1 MQGHQ
6 GLSRPRPAGALVEWS
21 GQTAWP
27 LVPARFPV
35 RRPRSPRAVAV
46 IPAYNEEAV
55 IAQVVAATRAE
66 VPDVIVVDDGSADAT
81 AALAAGA
88 GAEVVAM
95 PRNRGKAAAVQA
107 GFAAAI
113 ARGYEVVV
121 MLDADGQHLPDEI
134 PRVLAPVL
142 AGEADLVVGSRFLEV
157 RSEVPAY
164 RRLGQET
171 LNLLTALGAGVSL
184 TDTQSGFR
192 ALGPAALARLDFAS
206 DGYSLES
213 AMIAHFAACD
223 LRIVEV
229 PISCRYDVPNSHKKH
244 PVLHGFEIVRSMTRA
259 ILVRQGRAL
268 GMIGV
273 PLVVT
278 GSVFGVL
285 PLLAV
290 PHGSG
295 GWSPAST
302 ALFSLLG
309 LVGAVMIVGS
319 RRPGSPVRA
328 IKSPSTPPSG
338 DRS

>member
-21 GQTAWP
+21 GQSRWP
-27 LVPARFPV
+27 LVPARSPV

-121 MLDADGQHLPDEI
+121 MLDADGQHLPGEI

-142 AGEADLVVGSRFLEV
+142 AGEADMVVGSRFLEV
-157 RSEVPAY
+157 RSHVPLY

-192 ALGPAALARLDFAS
+192 ALGPAALARMDFAS

-213 AMIAHFAACD
+213 AMIAHFAACE

-259 ILVRQGRAL
+259 ILVRQGRTL

-285 PLLAV
+285 PLLALPNDAV
-290 PHGSG
+290 A
-295 GWSPAST
+295 WSPAT
-302 ALFSLLG
+302 TVVFSLLG
-309 LVGAVMIVGS
+309 LVGAVMIAGS
-319 RRPGSPVRA
+319 RRPGMPARADQSPF
-328 IKSPSTPPSG
+328 TPPSG
-338 DRS
+338 ERS